1 MLYGKNF
8 KAQMREIIELNKWRD
23 NVLMDQ
29 ESQYSKNVNSQ
40 IYP

>member
-29 ESQYSKNVNSQ
+29 ESQ
-40 IYP
+40 